1 MPTRDASQG
10 VASQAQQQSVTV
22 DVTFTDGSV
31 RVTVGPDRLLQAL
44 DNLLS
49 TAVKFITEGGLVRF
63 ERTLEDVRM
72 EDRSRWRA
80 IGVAVPPSRFVGRSS

>member
-10 VASQAQQQSVTV
+10 VASQAQQQGVTV
-22 DVTFTDGSV
+22 DVTLTDGSV

-49 TAVKFITEGGLVRF
+49 TAVKFIT
-63 ERTLEDVRM
+63 
-72 EDRSRWRA
+72 
-80 IGVAVPPSRFVGRSS
+80 

>member
-10 VASQAQQQSVTV
+10 VASQAQQQGVTI

-49 TAVKFITEGGLVRF
+49 NAVKFITEGGLVRF
-63 ERTLEDVRM
+63 KG
-72 EDRSRWRA
+72 RSRTCAWRA
-80 IGVAVPPSRFVGRSS
+80 DRGGERSGSRFHLHDS